1 MTFEERAYMKA
12 RVHLGK
18 CKLCG
23 KNENLTYE
31 HVPPQTAF
39 NSFPVKMYSFDEA
52 VQALTGVNGRMPWD
66 FEGLYGK
73 INQRGSGDYY
83 LCRQCNN
90 NTGSWYISEYVKLT
104 QIIHSMIVDNKL
116 EPGNKYS
123 FEILSIYP
131 LRLFK
136 AIMTMFCDINNDC
149 FGDEQLR
156 TYLLEKESTNLD
168 LNKYQ
173 VYLTL
178 VTPQMRRIQGLS
190 AMGNVFQKDPI
201 LLTEVASYPL
211 GCILYIDKPD
221 WFTPTGLL
229 INDLATCSYNDE
241 CNLEIV
247 GIPYLDINSQIPA
260 DYRSKD
266 DIIKCIENTEKATEN
281 KNE

>member
-1 MTFEERAYMKA
+1 MTACS
-12 RVHLGK
+12 HIGK

-23 KNENLTYE
+23 KEENLTFE
-31 HVPPQTAF
+31 HVPPKTAF

-52 VQALTGVNGRMPWD
+52 IQVLNGAAGRKPWD
-66 FEGLYGK
+66 FDGLYGK

-83 LCRQCNN
+83 LCHQCNN
-90 NTGSWYISEYVKLT
+90 TTGAWYMSEYVKLSK
-104 QIIHSMIVDNKL
+104 IIHNMIIDKNL
-116 EPGNKYS
+116 RPGNKYS
-123 FEILSIYP
+123 FKILSIYP

-156 TYLLEKESTNLD
+156 TYLLEKESTSLD
-168 LNKYQ
+168 LNKYK

-178 VTPQMRRIQGLS
+178 VTPQMRRIQGCT
-190 AMGNVFQKDPI
+190 AMGNLYQKDPVI
-201 LLTEVASYPL
+201 LTEVASYPL
-211 GCILYIDKPD
+211 GCILCIDKPD

-229 INDLATCSYNDE
+229 INDLATYSYNDKGD
-241 CNLEIV
+241 LKIA
-247 GIPYLDINSQIPA
+247 GIPYLDINSQFPA

-266 DIIKCIENTEKATEN
+266 DIVKCVENTEKVMEN

>member
-1 MTFEERAYMKA
+1 MKES
-12 RVHLGK
+12 VHFGK

-23 KNENLTYE
+23 KEDNLTFE

-39 NSFPVKMYSFDEA
+39 NSFPVKMYSFDDA
-52 VQALTGVNGRMPWD
+52 IPVLTGAGDRKPWD
-66 FEGLYGK
+66 FNGLYGK

-90 NTGSWYISEYVKLT
+90 NTGAWYISEYVKLT
-104 QIIHSMIVDNKL
+104 QIIHSMIVEEKL
-116 EPGNKYS
+116 QPSNKYS

-156 TYLLEKESTNLD
+156 TYLLEKESTSLD

-178 VTPQMRRIQGLS
+178 VTPQMRRIHKY
-190 AMGNVFQKDPI
+190 AVMGNFLQKTPVQ
-201 LLTEVASYPL
+201 LTEVASYPL
-211 GCILYIDKPD
+211 GCILCIDKPD

-229 INDLATCSYNDE
+229 INDLATYAYNDE
-241 CNLEIV
+241 CNLEFV
-247 GIPYLDINSQIPA
+247 GIPYLDINSQFPA

-266 DIIKCIENTEKATEN
+266 DIIKCVENTKKVMEN